1 MSFIL
6 DALKKVEQDK
16 RRPDGAQIESIA
28 VSRARFGRHRH
39 LLSMAAIALVS
50 ASLTAAAVWF
60 LTNNR
65 QGTEATATV
74 ALPEPEARRELDVPP
89 PKLESPVVVATHD
102 PAVESPPP
110 EPQPQPEPE
119 PEREPEPPSTEEPPD
134 NSTQPIRL
142 VGRERVL
149 LDALNI
155 EDSTDP
161 PPDHDDPEPLPADFP
176 NLVLQGTSIIGNN
189 AVAVISDKRVFEG
202 DRIEGALVIK
212 IGERAVELELD
223 GRRFTIRL

>member
-39 LLSMAAIALVS
+39 LASMAAIALVS

-60 LTNNR
+60 LSNNR
-65 QGTEATATV
+65 HGTEATATV
-74 ALPEPEARRELDVPP
+74 TLPEPEARRELEVPP
-89 PKLESPVVVATHD
+89 PKLESPVVFATND

-161 PPDHDDPEPLPADFP
+161 PDHDDPEPLPADFP

-189 AVAVISDKRVFEG
+189 AVAVISDQRVFEG